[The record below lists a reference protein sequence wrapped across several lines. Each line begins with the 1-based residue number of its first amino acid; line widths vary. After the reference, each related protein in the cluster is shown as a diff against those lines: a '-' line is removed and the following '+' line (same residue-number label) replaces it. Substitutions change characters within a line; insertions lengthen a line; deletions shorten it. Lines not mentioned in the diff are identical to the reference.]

1 MTDLYDLLPG
11 FAAVFEKL
19 EDEEPGLGDAEHY
32 IAGELDAADVAH
44 DVRCEQSIRY
54 LRNLDS
60 RRAVLVAELDRL
72 KAKLNAV
79 DNRRESVRN
88 YLRSVMVLMGSRKV
102 KTTIATAS
110 LSAGRE
116 RIVVDEENITRH
128 LPNWP
133 TDVVART
140 VVFPPPKV
148 NKTALA
154 RLDPTELRGLPGISV
169 ECGEDVLTIR

>member
-1 MTDLYDLLPG
+1 MTDVYDLLPG

-60 RRAVLVAELDRL
+60 RRAALVAELDRL
-72 KAKLNAV
+72 KSKLNAV
-79 DNRRESVRN
+79 DNRRESVRS

-102 KTTIATAS
+102 KTAIATATIS
-110 LSAGRE
+110 PGRE
-116 RIVVDEENITRH
+116 RIVTDDANMEDWIDSWPPDVFRAAVDQKITIRK
-128 LPNWP
+128 
-133 TDVVART
+133 DVLKRDFAD
-140 VVFPPPKV
+140 
-148 NKTALA
+148 
-154 RLDPTELRGLPGISV
+154 RLKDLPGVSV